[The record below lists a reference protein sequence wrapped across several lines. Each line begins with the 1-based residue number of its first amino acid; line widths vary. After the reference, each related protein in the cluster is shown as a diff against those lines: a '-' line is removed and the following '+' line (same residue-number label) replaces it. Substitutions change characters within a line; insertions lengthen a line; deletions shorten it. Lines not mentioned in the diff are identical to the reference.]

1 MSKYALI
8 FFTLIIVPKC
18 FGQIKRKIKYRDKV
32 YEIYVQNNR
41 MKNSTQIIPGMKV
54 FIIIGASSDL
64 DSIYNSDKLK
74 NIPITGMND
83 YAIFYYLK
91 TEQITETNDFLA
103 FFKNMIEELYQE
115 DFFDRNRVH
124 LICRSFSREFLCQ
137 ESYELSKIFS
147 TITIQGENETSG
159 CKNLFLNNEEIW

>member
-1 MSKYALI
+1 
-8 FFTLIIVPKC
+8 
-18 FGQIKRKIKYRDKV
+18 
-32 YEIYVQNNR
+32 